1 MGHHDQ
7 LRRIERSG
15 APTALHV
22 EVAATFKQ
30 RLIGLLNAPPLP
42 PDRGLWIHPCGR
54 VHTVGMRWPID
65 VVMLDPEGT
74 ILSLQENL
82 SPWRLGP
89 AGHRAGAALE
99 LAAGGIR
106 KYALTLG
113 DQLTLGDP

>member
-1 MGHHDQ
+1 
-7 LRRIERSG
+7 
-15 APTALHV
+15 
-22 EVAATFKQ
+22 
-30 RLIGLLNAPPLP
+30 
-42 PDRGLWIHPCGR
+42 
-54 VHTVGMRWPID
+54 MRWPID

>member
-1 MGHHDQ
+1 MGHHDR

-22 EVAATFKQ
+22 EVAATFTQ

-113 DQLTLGDP
+113 DQLTPGDP